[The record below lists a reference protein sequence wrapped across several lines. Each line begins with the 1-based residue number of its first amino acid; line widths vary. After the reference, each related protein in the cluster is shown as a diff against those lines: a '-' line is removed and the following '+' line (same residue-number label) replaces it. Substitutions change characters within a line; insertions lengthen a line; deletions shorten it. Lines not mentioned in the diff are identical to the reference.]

1 MVKFG
6 KEITVN
12 LGNYQSM
19 KISVGEA
26 TTFEECDFLL
36 AGEIQRLN
44 IVNFQHAGV
53 KL

>member
-19 KISVGEA
+19 KLSIDEA
-26 TTFEECDFLL
+26 TNFEECDALL
-36 AGEIQRLN
+36 AGEIKRLN
-44 IVNFQHAGV
+44 IVNFLHAGV